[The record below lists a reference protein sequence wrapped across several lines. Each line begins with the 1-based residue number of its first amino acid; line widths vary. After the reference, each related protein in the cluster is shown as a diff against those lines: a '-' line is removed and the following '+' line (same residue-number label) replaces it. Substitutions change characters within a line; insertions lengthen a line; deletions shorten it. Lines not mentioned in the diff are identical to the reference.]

1 MFIKKILYWLLFIAG
16 ALLVGLSLIFFLAS
30 SSPSN
35 TGSSRSV
42 AALALGAAAIGAFV
56 GGSLLKKSVEQN
68 TPSLIDADV
77 IRLAA
82 KFDGKLKPDM
92 LVSNLY
98 ITKGQALESLDRLAG
113 KGSCR
118 VEMGNDGAYYI
129 FEGVKPKK
137 KVRKCLY
144 CGREQPIA
152 QAITK
157 CPYCGGEVKVVDGD

>member
-1 MFIKKILYWLLFIAG
+1 MFIKKLLYWLLFIVG
-16 ALLVGLSLIFFLAS
+16 ALLVGLSIIFFLAS
-30 SSPSN
+30 SSTSSA
-35 TGSSRSV
+35 GSSRSV
-42 AALALGAAAIGAFV
+42 TSFALGAAAIGAFV
-56 GGSLLKKSVEQN
+56 GGSVLKKSVMQN

-77 IRLAA
+77 IRLAS

-98 ITKGQALESLDRLAG
+98 ITKGQALESLDRLTG

-157 CPYCGGEVKVVDGD
+157 CPYCGGEVKIVDGD